1 DGLFIGYEHM
11 KQKLDSYK
19 NNLYTYAEKQLF
31 LKNAADGFYDTQP
44 DQFFFNFQ
52 GKSGSIIFD
61 SNGVGTI
68 MPYQQLKV
76 VKDASGFTITDES
89 GVQYAFGASEYTTK
103 TQDCSIYE
111 EPEFVSSWHLGS
123 ITTPSGESVGFGYT
137 EGLTHLDVITQDS
150 DYQRTSQGAACPG
163 IYNGTCARTRVAIR
177 TARLHSIY
185 SGKNSIEFIANTKRI
200 DLPAYSSEFRLDG
213 IVFKYDGVP
222 VKGIN
227 LEYNV
232 FGCNRLRLDGL
243 RQYDPKSPSSS
254 FPLFKFEYI
263 NPGGVP
269 CSSVKAEDH
278 WGFANKNRG
287 TSLIPPGKMPGA
299 MGKTI
304 RLLGADRSPDF
315 DSAIAGVLNKI
326 TYGTGGYTRFDYES
340 NDAGFINRIKVAD
353 WEKDYVTTSVI
364 ADPSN
369 SMSVS
374 TVTIDFFQT
383 VTFEYSVN
391 KADEPGEY
399 PSYNEY
405 VTLRNNQTGERMF
418 INSFGEGSLSYDLEP
433 GSYTMTAYS
442 ENPITNT
449 RISTTYIANTNIPV
463 YSKVTGGV
471 RVAKITD
478 HDGVGNN
485 ADMVKTYTY
494 KMTDEPWRSSGVVAG
509 EPVYDYIYNQITN
522 GVTCSFYVRTANAL
536 ALGSTKGGNVGYRE
550 VRMEKSNGEG
560 TLYKHTTMFE
570 HGDGVETVAYSQ
582 STSNDQLRGLL
593 LNKTDYKTTGSL
605 KIPVREENH
614 HYNITSPFHYRV
626 LDGFTISYYRR
637 SIGEHEIGGNDYNT
651 NPYSQISQ
659 WIYKDSTSVKLFDL
673 NGQNP
678 VETTQTFMYDN
689 PNHIQLTAVESITS
703 DGLKETERTTYPLD
717 YASGVGFIDQMKAN
731 HLVAYP
737 VEKTRYMTSSSGE
750 IKILSGNI
758 TTYKPGGKGLKE
770 EELNLET
777 INPIP
782 LSAFKFSNQSAAGN
796 LPTGNA
802 LTSFLPDPS
811 YQRQLKINHYDTNS
825 NIVEYE
831 VSDSSKVALLWD
843 YEGSFPVAQVKNA
856 AYTDIAYSGFEA
868 ESKGNWN
875 YAGVPLVSAVA
886 ATGSKVYQLGNGA
899 LSKAGLNGGKRYVL
913 SYRTMNSS
921 AFAVS
926 GTVGNVSQT
935 KLGNGW
941 YQYDHYLSGVADVQ
955 LAGTGI
961 VDEVRLYP
969 AEATISTYNYLPQVG
984 TTDQSDSRGQTIY
997 YVYDDFQRLKYI
1009 KDQNGHIIKSYEYHL
1024 KP

>member
-1 DGLFIGYEHM
+1 M
-11 KQKLDSYK
+11 KQKLDSYQ

-76 VKDASGFTITDES
+76 VKDASGFTITDEA
-89 GVQYAFGASEYTTK
+89 GVQYSFSASEYTTK
-103 TQDCSIYE
+103 VRDCDIFE

-137 EGLTHLDVITQDS
+137 AGLTYLDLITQD
-150 DYQRTSQGAACPG
+150 DNYQRMPS
-163 IYNGTCARTRVAIR
+163 YETCTFIGSGSCKGTRVSIR
-177 TARLHSIY
+177 TARLHIIY
-185 SGKNSIEFIANTKRI
+185 SGKNSIELLANTKRI

-213 IVFKYDGVP
+213 IVFKYDGIP

-232 FGCNRLRLDGL
+232 FGCNRLRLDAL
-243 RQYDPKSPSSS
+243 RQYDPKSPLSNI
-254 FPLFKFEYI
+254 PLFKFEYI

-269 CSSVKAEDH
+269 CSYAKSADH

-287 TSLIPPGKMPGA
+287 SSLVPPGKMPGGQ
-299 MGKTI
+299 GKTV
-304 RLLGADRSPDF
+304 RFEGADRSPDF

-326 TYGTGGYTRFDYES
+326 TYATGGYTKFDYES

-353 WEKDYVTTSVI
+353 WKKDYVAVSAI

-383 VTFEYSVN
+383 VTFDYSVN
-391 KADEPGEY
+391 KADDPGDY
-399 PSYNEY
+399 PSYYEY
-405 VTLRNNQTGERMF
+405 VTLKNNQTGERMF
-418 INSFGEGSLSYDLEP
+418 IGSFGQGLISYDLEP
-433 GSYTMTAYS
+433 GTYTLTAYS
-442 ENPITNT
+442 ENPITST
-449 RISTTYIANTNIPV
+449 RISATYVANTDIPV
-463 YSKVTGGV
+463 YDKITGGV

-478 HDGVGNN
+478 HDGAGIN

-494 KMTDEPWRSSGVVAG
+494 KMTDEPFRSSGVVAG
-509 EPVYDYIYNQITN
+509 EPIYDYFYNQIFN
-522 GVTCSFYVRTANAL
+522 GTVCSYYVRTANAL

-550 VRMEKSNGEG
+550 VRVEKNNGEG

-570 HGDGVETVAYSQ
+570 HGEGTTPVAYSE
-582 STSNDQLRGLL
+582 STSLDHLRGLL
-593 LNKTDYKTTGSL
+593 LSKTDYKTTGSL
-605 KIPVREENH
+605 RIPVREENH
-614 HYNITSPFHYRV
+614 HYNITSPFHYKV

-637 SIGEHEIGGNDYNT
+637 SLGQHEAGNNDFNI

-659 WIYKDSTSVKLFDL
+659 WIYKDSTRVKLFDL

-678 VETTQTFMYDN
+678 VETIQTFIYDN

-703 DGLKETERTTYPLD
+703 DGQKETERTTYPLD
-717 YASGVGFIDQMKAN
+717 YANGVGFIDQMKTN
-731 HLVAYP
+731 HLVSYP
-737 VEKTRYMTSSSGE
+737 VEKARYMTNSSGE
-750 IKILSGNI
+750 IKLLSGNI

-770 EELNLET
+770 DELSLKT
-777 INPIP
+777 LNPIS
-782 LSAFKFSNQSAAGN
+782 LSAFKFSNQSVAGN
-796 LPTGNA
+796 PPTGNA
-802 LTSFLPDPS
+802 PTSFLPDPS
-811 YQRQLKINHYDTNS
+811 YEKRLHISEYDGNS
-825 NIVEYE
+825 NILEYE
-831 VSDSSKVALLWD
+831 TPGSAKVALLWD
-843 YEGSFPVAQVKNA
+843 YEGTLPVAQVMNA
-856 AYTDIAYSGFEA
+856 AHTDIAYSSFEA

-875 YAGVPLVSAVA
+875 YTGIPLVSATA

-941 YQYDHYLSGVADVQ
+941 YQYDHYLSGVVDVQ
-955 LAGTGI
+955 LAGAGI

-984 TTDQSDSRGQTIY
+984 TTDQTDTRGQTIY